1 MLRTSGVPIQAASA
15 GFRNETERRTNVS
28 QPKSVRGTVRKI
40 GIEGGIYA
48 LITEAGAQIEL
59 IDPPDAL
66 KQNGVQA
73 EIELDRKGSEVTVGM
88 VGDAA
93 RVRSFKIL

>member
-1 MLRTSGVPIQAASA
+1 M
-15 GFRNETERRTNVS
+15 S

-48 LITEAGAQIEL
+48 LITDAGAQIEL

-66 KQNGVQA
+66 KKNGVQA
-73 EIELDRKGSEVTVGM
+73 EIELDRKGTEVTIGM

-93 RVRSFKIL
+93 RVRSFRIL

>member
-1 MLRTSGVPIQAASA
+1 M
-15 GFRNETERRTNVS
+15 S
-28 QPKSVRGTVRKI
+28 QQKSVRGTVRKI

-66 KQNGVQA
+66 KKNGVQA
-73 EIELDRKGSEVTVGM
+73 EIELDRKGADVTIGM

>member
-1 MLRTSGVPIQAASA
+1 VT
-15 GFRNETERRTNVS
+15 

-48 LITEAGAQIEL
+48 LITEQGAQIEL

-66 KQNGVQA
+66 KKNGVQA
-73 EIELDRKGSEVTVGM
+73 EIELDRKGTEVTVGM

>member
-1 MLRTSGVPIQAASA
+1 M
-15 GFRNETERRTNVS
+15 S

-59 IDPPDAL
+59 IDPPEAL
-66 KQNGVQA
+66 KKNGVQA
-73 EIELDRKGSEVTVGM
+73 ELELDRHGTEVTIGM

-93 RVRSFKIL
+93 RVRSFKLL

>member
-1 MLRTSGVPIQAASA
+1 MSKT
-15 GFRNETERRTNVS
+15 
-28 QPKSVRGTVRKI
+28 KSVRGTVRKI

-59 IDPPDAL
+59 IDPPEAL

-73 EIELDRKGSEVTVGM
+73 EIELDRTGTDVSIGM

-93 RVRSFKIL
+93 RVRSFKIV

>member
-1 MLRTSGVPIQAASA
+1 M
-15 GFRNETERRTNVS
+15 S

-48 LITEAGAQIEL
+48 LITDAGSQIEL

-66 KQNGVQA
+66 KKNGVQA
-73 EIELDRKGSEVTVGM
+73 EVELDRKGSEVTIGM

-93 RVRSFKIL
+93 RVRSYKIL

>member
-1 MLRTSGVPIQAASA
+1 MTQPTS
-15 GFRNETERRTNVS
+15 
-28 QPKSVRGTVRKI
+28 SVRGTVRKI

-48 LITEAGAQIEL
+48 LITEQGKQIEL

-66 KQNGVQA
+66 KKNGVAA
-73 EIELDRKGSEVTVGM
+73 EVELDRKGTEVTIGM

-93 RVRSFKIL
+93 RVRSFKLL

>member
-1 MLRTSGVPIQAASA
+1 MKK
-15 GFRNETERRTNVS
+15 
-28 QPKSVRGTVRKI
+28 PKSVRGTVRKI

-48 LITEAGAQIEL
+48 LITDAGVQIEL

-66 KQNGVQA
+66 KQNGVTA
-73 EIELDRKGSEVTVGM
+73 EVELDRKKTDVTIGM